1 MKDHCPRCLSP
12 WKQVIQGEDCCLT
25 ECGMRRLGEV
35 AANKGPTFLCDSIIK
50 QGDFLVWYTGYKY
63 CRYYGSLHHSNSI
76 KLPYL
81 KFDIEAPKLKL
92 YLTFS

>member
-12 WKQVIQGEDCCLT
+12 WDRKGNTDYCLVK
-25 ECGMRRLGEV
+25 CGMQRPHDEADRLLYILE
-35 AANKGPTFLCDSIIK
+35 NIIK
-50 QGDFLVWYTGYKY
+50 KEDFLVWYTSNKY
-63 CRYYGSLHHSNSI
+63 CCYFRSLRDKSI

-81 KFDIEAPKLKL
+81 KFDIEADKLKL